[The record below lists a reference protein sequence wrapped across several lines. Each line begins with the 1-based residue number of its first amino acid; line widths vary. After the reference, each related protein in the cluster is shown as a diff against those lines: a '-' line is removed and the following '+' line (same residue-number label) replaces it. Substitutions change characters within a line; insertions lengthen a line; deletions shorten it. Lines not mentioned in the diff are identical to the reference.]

1 MTSKTK
7 QKTRRGRVR
16 KQSRVS
22 KKNKQYGG
30 GIHDEFEQLKTRVTV
45 LEAMVGVSP
54 GGVSPGGVIP
64 NSTQKLLPMSEKKSK
79 GLNAPKRPPSA
90 FFLFSKHY
98 RTKNADDIA
107 GKKGSEVAKMAGK
120 AWTEIKETDAS
131 KPFYDEAAKLKAGSL
146 KK

>member
-22 KKNKQYGG
+22 KKNKQYSD

-54 GGVSPGGVIP
+54 GGVIP
-64 NSTQKLLPMSEKKSK
+64 NSTQKLLPMSEKK
-79 GLNAPKRPPSA
+79 
-90 FFLFSKHY
+90 
-98 RTKNADDIA
+98 
-107 GKKGSEVAKMAGK
+107 
-120 AWTEIKETDAS
+120 
-131 KPFYDEAAKLKAGSL
+131 
-146 KK
+146 

>member
-22 KKNKQYGG
+22 KKNKQYSD

-45 LEAMVGVSP
+45 LEAMV
-54 GGVSPGGVIP
+54 GVSPGGVIP

-79 GLNAPKRPPSA
+79 GLNAPKRAPSA

-98 RTKNADDIA
+98 RTENADDIA

-120 AWTEIKETDAS
+120 AWTEIKETNAS
-131 KPFYDEAAKLKAGSL
+131 KPFYDEATKLKAASL